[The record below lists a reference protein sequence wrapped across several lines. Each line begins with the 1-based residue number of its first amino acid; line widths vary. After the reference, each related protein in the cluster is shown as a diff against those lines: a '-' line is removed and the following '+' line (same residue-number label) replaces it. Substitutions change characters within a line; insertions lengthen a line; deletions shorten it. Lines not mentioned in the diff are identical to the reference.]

1 MSPPAPVGPVNNLP
15 GNGPGHNWPGSGPGH
30 NLPGNGMPGHE
41 MPGEFEQRAR
51 ALLEDSVQRVDGR
64 IRSRLNQAR
73 HAAIEE
79 ASRGPSLWRR
89 FTLTPAASAVA
100 AAVLVAFVL
109 WPHSHSGDSLTA
121 EGRPGV
127 EDLDLLADGDA
138 LDLVSDETTDTGQ
151 FYEWAVD
158 QADSNEAS
166 GTGA

>member
-1 MSPPAPVGPVNNLP
+1 MSPPAPMGPVNDTT
-15 GNGPGHNWPGSGPGH
+15 S
-30 NLPGNGMPGHE
+30 
-41 MPGEFEQRAR
+41 EFEKRTR

-79 ASRGPSLWRR
+79 ASRRPSLWRR
-89 FTLTPAASAVA
+89 FSLMPAAGAVA

-109 WPHSHSGDSLTA
+109 WPHSHTGQQLTA
-121 EGRPGV
+121 ETSGRAGM
-127 EDLDLLADGDA
+127 EDMDLLADSDA
-138 LDLVSDETTDTGQ
+138 LELVSDEPDTSQ

-166 GTGA
+166 STGA

>member
-1 MSPPAPVGPVNNLP
+1 MSPPTPMGPTQEIP
-15 GNGPGHNWPGSGPGH
+15 D
-30 NLPGNGMPGHE
+30 
-41 MPGEFEQRAR
+41 EFEQRAR
-51 ALLEDSVQRVDGR
+51 ALLEDSVLRVDGR

-79 ASRGPSLWRR
+79 ASRRPSPWRR
-89 FTLTPAASAVA
+89 FTLMPAASAVA
-100 AAVLVAFVL
+100 AAALVAFVL
-109 WPHSHSGDSLTA
+109 WPHSHSGDPLVGETGGRTA
-121 EGRPGV
+121 V

>member
-1 MSPPAPVGPVNNLP
+1 MSPPASVGPINDLP
-15 GNGPGHNWPGSGPGH
+15 GNE
-30 NLPGNGMPGHE
+30 MPGHE
-41 MPGEFEQRAR
+41 LPGEFEQRAR
-51 ALLEDSVQRVDGR
+51 ALLDESVQRVDGR

-79 ASRGPSLWRR
+79 ASRRPSLWRR
-89 FTLTPAASAVA
+89 FTLMPAASAVA

-109 WPHSHSGDSLTA
+109 WPHSHSGDSLIV
-121 EGRPGV
+121 EGGGRAGV

-138 LDLVSDETTDTGQ
+138 LDLVSEETTDTGQ

-166 GTGA
+166 STGA

>member
-1 MSPPAPVGPVNNLP
+1 MSPPAPGGPTQ
-15 GNGPGHNWPGSGPGH
+15 
-30 NLPGNGMPGHE
+30 E

-51 ALLEDSVQRVDGR
+51 ALLEDSVLRVDGR

-73 HAAIEE
+73 HAAVEE
-79 ASRGPSLWRR
+79 ASRRPSVWRR
-89 FTLTPAASAVA
+89 FTLMPAASAVA

-109 WPHSHSGDSLTA
+109 WPHSHPGDSLVT
-121 EGRPGV
+121 ETSGRAGV

-138 LDLVSDETTDTGQ
+138 LDLVSSEESTETGQ

-158 QADSNEAS
+158 QADSNETS